1 MSGPSALV
9 VFRSLKDVTLMVAAS
24 MSATMMGASAVNR
37 GYQYSE
43 RRGLEEQGR
52 REESSPLHSTPDG
65 KMRCG
70 VLAGL
75 RMCWSKHRYGHRR
88 DLTLIVSC
96 VSVSSGGG
104 ALVDWVSSS
113 FFLWLRIRSIRMT
126 LLAGALGRLHQQ
138 DDMLDIYKCLFLDTS
153 Y

>member
-1 MSGPSALV
+1 
-9 VFRSLKDVTLMVAAS
+9 
-24 MSATMMGASAVNR
+24 MSAMMMGASAVNR

-52 REESSPLHSTPDG
+52 REESLVRL
-65 KMRCG
+65 MERCG
-70 VLAGL
+70 VGFRVDLAGL
-75 RMCWSKHRYGHRR
+75 RMCWSKHRYGHGR

-113 FFLWLRIRSIRMT
+113 FFLRLRIRSIRMT
-126 LLAGALGRLHQQ
+126 LPAGAFARTRPLIWPTPFAYFIVHAFVAPPDAIQAVWP
-138 DDMLDIYKCLFLDTS
+138 S
-153 Y
+153 